1 LFVEITGQR
10 LNRNVRNGPEPEGL
24 ESSNESTAFPPSVV
38 SDLSREPTFGES
50 AKLPDLNKIRIHTRI
65 AILTSTFSN
74 HVGRD
79 CLTEVVQENF
89 DASSGTVAANREA
102 EATMNLSKRI
112 RDLRYAKG
120 WGPDELASR
129 AKISRTA
136 LYQIERGS
144 TSKPQ
149 AGTLRR
155 ISRALGIPLE
165 ELLEITPVTA
175 GGEFEH
181 DLETDAPAVETIA
194 PVPSQNLS
202 SERAVEL
209 QAKFRMLL
217 GSPLAEGVA
226 RIVEESFRL
235 LPIIPPPAP
244 GEPAGYAPARPIDAP
259 RSLDSARLLEPTRR
273 VRARSRSEA

>member
-1 LFVEITGQR
+1 
-10 LNRNVRNGPEPEGL
+10 
-24 ESSNESTAFPPSVV
+24 
-38 SDLSREPTFGES
+38 
-50 AKLPDLNKIRIHTRI
+50 
-65 AILTSTFSN
+65 
-74 HVGRD
+74 
-79 CLTEVVQENF
+79 
-89 DASSGTVAANREA
+89 
-102 EATMNLSKRI
+102 MNLSKRI

-120 WGPDELASR
+120 WGPDELAGR

-175 GGEFEH
+175 VGENEQ
-181 DLETDAPAVETIA
+181 DGDSPNVETVVPAAVE
-194 PVPSQNLS
+194 NLS
-202 SERAVEL
+202 SERATEL

-244 GEPAGYAPARPIDAP
+244 GDAARYAPKPQTPCPGANRSMNCAP
-259 RSLDSARLLEPTRR
+259 RG
-273 VRARSRSEA
+273 VY